1 MAEYNEEH
9 FSLES
14 FDPELNGKIAELASE
29 RDSWRIHAQLSE
41 NHLNRIL
48 QSPAW
53 KITKPFRIL
62 NLIAWKIKPSLKN
75 EELKSWQPKKSGQT
89 VYEKV
94 RDLLTIEERNANH
107 SAERIALFAQWSR
120 SEEISQSTQR
130 LMQHLLDSNY
140 EVILISACESPAP
153 LKINDSLAQRITVVR
168 KPNLGYDFGSWS
180 TAIQLF
186 PEVMNAEHVIIVNDS
201 LIGPFDNSFSEIVK
215 RLEDSQFDLTGISD
229 SIQMRHHIQSYMV
242 HFNKKAFSHQA
253 LQKFWKEVYEQ
264 DEKMD
269 VVEAY
274 ELGLTATAQAN
285 NLFVGALFP
294 WNLVGQYWH
303 NPSVDRWKRLL
314 DLGFPF
320 VKREVTRESSKSNR
334 GRILDLLVKKFG
346 IDQEFQN
353 EIHNSASV

>member
-1 MAEYNEEH
+1 M
-9 FSLES
+9 
-14 FDPELNGKIAELASE
+14 
-29 RDSWRIHAQLSE
+29 
-41 NHLNRIL
+41 
-48 QSPAW
+48 
-53 KITKPFRIL
+53 
-62 NLIAWKIKPSLKN
+62 
-75 EELKSWQPKKSGQT
+75 
-89 VYEKV
+89 
-94 RDLLTIEERNANH
+94 
-107 SAERIALFAQWSR
+107 
-120 SEEISQSTQR
+120 
-130 LMQHLLDSNY
+130 
-140 EVILISACESPAP
+140 
-153 LKINDSLAQRITVVR
+153 
-168 KPNLGYDFGSWS
+168 
-180 TAIQLF
+180 
-186 PEVMNAEHVIIVNDS
+186 
-201 LIGPFDNSFSEIVK
+201 
-215 RLEDSQFDLTGISD
+215 
-229 SIQMRHHIQSYMV
+229 

-353 EIHNSASV
+353 EILDSASV